1 MSDKKQAGSSDFEP
15 TEHAWAEPHI
25 ANEREEAAEDQT
37 AQGKP
42 PKNLLDGM
50 IKALRPKQWVKNV
63 LVIAAPA
70 AAGTEMLTDTTVLAK
85 VAIAFVVF
93 CMVSSSIYLVNDAL
107 DVEADRQHP
116 KKRFRPIAAGVLPVW
131 LAYVMAA
138 VLVVVALTISV
149 AFASVSLAIV
159 AAVYVVLQLMYCFG
173 LKHQP
178 VLDIAFVSSGF
189 LLRAVAGGAAAGVDI
204 SQWFLLVMAFGSLYM
219 AAGKRYAEMRYHMKT
234 GAKIRK
240 ALEGYTDTYL
250 RFVWT
255 LSATVLVLCY
265 ALWAYDRGEGSAA
278 SQAAIWLQI
287 SIVPF
292 TIAVLRYAVDVD
304 KGSAGEP
311 EAIAYGD
318 RVLQVLAVLWVLT
331 VAVGIYIIPAV
342 YN

>member
-1 MSDKKQAGSSDFEP
+1 MSRNDFEP

-25 ANEREEAAEDQT
+25 ANEREEAAEDST
-37 AQGKP
+37 ALGRP
-42 PKNLLDGM
+42 PKNLLEGM

-70 AAGTEMLTDTTVLAK
+70 AAGTEMLTDTTVLTK

-93 CMVSSSIYLVNDAL
+93 CMVSSSIYLINDAL

-116 KKRFRPIAAGVLPVW
+116 KKRFRPIAAGVLPVPM
-131 LAYVMAA
+131 AYAMAA
-138 VLVVVALTISV
+138 ILIAGAITISLV
-149 AFASVSLAIV
+149 WATTSLALV
-159 AAVYVVLQLMYCFG
+159 AGVYVVLQLMYCFG

-189 LLRAVAGGAAAGVDI
+189 LLRAVAGGAAAGVHI

-219 AAGKRYAEMRYHMKT
+219 AAGKRYAEMRYHMQT

-265 ALWAYDRGEGSAA
+265 ALWAYDRGEGTNT
-278 SQAAIWLQI
+278 AIWLQI

-318 RVLQVLAVLWVLT
+318 RVLQVLAVLWVAT
-331 VAVGIYIIPAV
+331 VAVGIYIIPAFM
-342 YN
+342 